1 MNEAILE
8 YLAAPVS
15 QLTPDESEESPIN
28 ARNHEKFLKS
38 KNCCL
43 EVVSSTVIDNKTED
57 TWVQIFLAKGFRFS
71 KELVLQVKYLY
82 MRRSLES
89 I

>member
-1 MNEAILE
+1 ME

-15 QLTPDESEESPIN
+15 QLTPDESEESPIS
-28 ARNHEKFLKS
+28 ARNHKKFLKN

-57 TWVQIFLAKGFRFS
+57 KWVQIFLAKGFRFS